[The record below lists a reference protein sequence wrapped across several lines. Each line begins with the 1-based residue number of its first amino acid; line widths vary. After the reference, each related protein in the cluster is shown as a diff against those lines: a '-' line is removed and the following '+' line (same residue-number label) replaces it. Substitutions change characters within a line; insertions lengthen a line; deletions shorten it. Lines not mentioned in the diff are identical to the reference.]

1 MIHLNK
7 KKEAVWG
14 QMTPEQKLEYQTD
27 NVAREVDGNKR
38 FDFRFAG
45 ENLPTI
51 FGYRLLRVRCGK
63 DFQLK
68 YVTTMFKLLVG

>member
-38 FDFRFAG
+38 FDFRFA
-45 ENLPTI
+45 
-51 FGYRLLRVRCGK
+51 Y
-63 DFQLK
+63 
-68 YVTTMFKLLVG
+68 